1 GLAMVA
7 PHAWIVAA
15 LGLGL
20 LGLAA
25 LLAKRLGLLAAIPV
39 GLGGLA
45 LLAGALEPDLVRN
58 LAGFARNLWTSPER
72 LHHRYYGDT
81 GEPIPGKYWT
91 VLAEGMP
98 GVVLLAFVAGLPLF
112 AVRS

>member
-1 GLAMVA
+1 FVLLFGKLWLPPVVIPASERYPSIALVESGLAMVA

-25 LLAKRLGLLAAIPV
+25 LLARRLGLLAAIPV

-81 GEPIPGKYWT
+81 GEPI
-91 VLAEGMP
+91 
-98 GVVLLAFVAGLPLF
+98 
-112 AVRS
+112 